1 LKKQLEAL
9 NNQDENNM
17 DIRQEEEAKRRPF
30 LLSFICVLSFIGSG
44 MMLFSFGMLGLFHD
58 TFVQMKDMPQLQME
72 GLDVVLATSPHL
84 YLIGA
89 LIYLFSILG
98 VLQIWK
104 LKKTGFHI
112 YTISQ
117 FALLF
122 LTSFYLFPGRPIIND
137 ILVSAS
143 FVFFYAVYLRE
154 MS

>member
-1 LKKQLEAL
+1 M
-9 NNQDENNM
+9 NNTEENNF
-17 DIRQEEEAKRRPF
+17 DTRQEEGRKKRPF

-44 MMLFSFGMLGLFHD
+44 LMLFSFGMMGIFHD
-58 TFVQMKDMPQLQME
+58 IFVQMKDMPQLQME
-72 GLDVVLATSPHL
+72 GIDAVLATPPKL

-89 LIYLFSILG
+89 IMYLFSIFG
-98 VLQIWK
+98 VWNMWK
-104 LKKTGFHI
+104 LKRIGFHI
-112 YTISQ
+112 YTLSQ

-122 LTSFYLFPGRPIIND
+122 LTSYFLFPGKPVIND